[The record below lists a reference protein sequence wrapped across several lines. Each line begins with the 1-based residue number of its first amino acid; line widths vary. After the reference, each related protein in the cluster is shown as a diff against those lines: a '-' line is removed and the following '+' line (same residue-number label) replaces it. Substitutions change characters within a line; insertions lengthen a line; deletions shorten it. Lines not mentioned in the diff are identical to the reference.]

1 MQYDVIIV
9 GGGPAGT
16 SAAIT
21 LAQSGIRVLVLES
34 KHMPRHKLCGEFIA
48 PECYPTLDR
57 LGVKDH
63 ILREGSQIS
72 SLSLTA
78 SSGRQ
83 VSASIGGISDEAGFA
98 TGLSRARFDQILFER
113 AREAGATCLEGF
125 AVKHCL
131 FGENVPYGVEAFS
144 LV

>member
-48 PECYPTLDR
+48 PECYPTLAR
-57 LGVKDH
+57 LGVKQQ
-63 ILREGSQIS
+63 ILTEGSRIAS
-72 SLSLTA
+72 VSLTA

-83 VSASIGGISDEAGFA
+83 VTAAIGGISDDGRFA
-98 TGLSRARFDQILFER
+98 TGLS
-113 AREAGATCLEGF
+113 
-125 AVKHCL
+125 
-131 FGENVPYGVEAFS
+131 
-144 LV
+144 